1 MVGLAPVQWQEGRF
15 GWIGREI
22 LVSRDLEQDV
32 IFSIEVKW
40 RQRPRGG
47 DEDESLE
54 RPPRAGI
61 RPDNAFDLGHQCV
74 QKLTIT
80 VYVLDEAHHD
90 TVAVGPDRET
100 RVCNRRTSRP
110 VHREIDAVD

>member
-32 IFSIEVKW
+32 IFGIEVKG

-54 RPPRAGI
+54 RPPRAGL
-61 RPDNAFDLGHQCV
+61 RPDHAFDLGHQCV
-74 QKLTIT
+74 QKLPIT
-80 VYVLDEAHHD
+80 GYVLDEAQHD
-90 TVAVGPDRET
+90 RSEERRVGKECVST
-100 RVCNRRTSRP
+100 CSSRW
-110 VHREIDAVD
+110 ALYQ